1 MAKSIS
7 NMEQLAS
14 AMTPILKGMVDEMA
28 ERVYQTLNYFLQDYY
43 NGYKP
48 ESYRR
53 QYNFLRSAVKVEAK
67 VSGNTVTAYVYID
80 TDYMDNYYNAT
91 GIQVAIWANEGL
103 HGGRAV
109 DHDPHVWNDTI
120 ENTVGNGDLLKLA
133 LEYLTSKGFTVRA

>member
-1 MAKSIS
+1 MRSIS
-7 NMEQLAS
+7 NMDELEV
-14 AMTPILKGMVDEMA
+14 AMRPILKEMVNELA
-28 ERVYQTLNYFLQDYY
+28 ERVYLTLNFFLQDYY

-53 QYNFLRSAVKVEAK
+53 QYNFLRSAVKVEPK

-91 GIQVAIWANEGL
+91 GVQVATWANEGL

-133 LEYLTSKGFTVRA
+133 LDYLRSKGFAVRA